1 MSRTILELKGVYKTY
16 SNGEVSLD
24 ALKNISLKI
33 NEHDFISVIGPSG
46 SGKSTLLH
54 IMGLLDLPTRGK
66 VLLEGKPVSNLSE
79 EKLARIRNKYL
90 GFVFQVFN
98 LIPTLNA
105 VENVAMPLTIM
116 GVDKE
121 EREERAKELLTR
133 LGLGNRLDH
142 YPSELSGGQRQRVA
156 IARALINNPSLIL
169 ADEPTGNLD
178 SKSGA
183 EVISLFKSLHS
194 EGRTIVIVTH
204 DPNIA
209 SSTKKIIRIKDGRL
223 IHQKS
228 EQMRK

>member
-1 MSRTILELKGVYKTY
+1 MSKTILELKNIYKTY

-24 ALKNISLKI
+24 ALKNINLKI

-54 IMGLLDLPTRGK
+54 IMGLLDLPTKGEVFLK
-66 VLLEGKPVSNLSE
+66 GKPISNLSE

-116 GVDKE
+116 GVGKA
-121 EREERAKELLTR
+121 EREQRAKELLTR

-183 EVISLFKSLHS
+183 EVIDLFKSLHS

-209 SSTKKIIRIKDGRL
+209 SSTKKIIRIKDGEL
-223 IHQKS
+223 ITR
-228 EQMRK
+228 RKQ